1 MPNNTPQVSDVEVE
15 EVREDDV
22 GKDDFA
28 FIIGP
33 DGNLKT
39 FVMPEHLMSDPPEEI
54 QAILSLFGIDNIHEL
69 DDRTLH

>member
-69 DDRTLH
+69 EDRTLH

>member
-1 MPNNTPQVSDVEVE
+1 MPNNNTQIVDIDIE

-39 FVMPEHLMSDPPEEI
+39 FVMPEHLMKDPPEEI
-54 QAILSLFGIDNIHEL
+54 QLILSLFGIEDIHDLEN
-69 DDRTLH
+69 RTLH